1 MLITGSYHRCNVCGD
16 NSELNTVFGL
26 EMERYNTLV
35 NLLWY
40 WHQCQLRRIFEDYKE
55 DNMGFWLQVPKSC
68 LPGWQ
73 ASHSHPREAP
83 AQLAY
88 SEHAASI
95 WKKNEIFHKMFWPLL
110 EFLTYL
116 PHGRMPPLRF
126 LGLSWWW
133 WFALLGLPRAPP
145 TTNLAK
151 SGSEKL
157 WLITAPLFFT
167 GAVTWGQLSQIQKQ
181 AECVL
186 HFR

>member
-40 WHQCQLRRIFEDYKE
+40 WHHQCQLRRIFEDYKE

-95 WKKNEIFHKMFWPLL
+95 WKKRKSSQVVLAFVRIFDIPAPWQNASPSFPRT
-110 EFLTYL
+110 FLVV
-116 PHGRMPPLRF
+116 MVCPPGAPSRSAHHQPRQVGLREAVVDHCASF
-126 LGLSWWW
+126 LHRSCHLGPDLSNTEASGVHV
-133 WFALLGLPRAPP
+133 AL
-145 TTNLAK
+145 
-151 SGSEKL
+151 
-157 WLITAPLFFT
+157 
-167 GAVTWGQLSQIQKQ
+167 
-181 AECVL
+181 
-186 HFR
+186 